1 MKRKEENYAEFF
13 KKVNSMYLDCEKK
26 KTLQY
31 YTLQVQSTQKCSDLV
46 NKMQI
51 NPVVSSNL
59 DTMCCDTE
67 PKINEEVI

>member
-1 MKRKEENYAEFF
+1 MQNFF
-13 KKVNSMYLDCEKK
+13 KKPVVYIQIVK

-31 YTLQVQSTQKCSDLV
+31 YTLQVHSTQKYSDLV

-51 NPVVSSNL
+51 NPVVSANF

-67 PKINEEVI
+67 PKINEGIQ